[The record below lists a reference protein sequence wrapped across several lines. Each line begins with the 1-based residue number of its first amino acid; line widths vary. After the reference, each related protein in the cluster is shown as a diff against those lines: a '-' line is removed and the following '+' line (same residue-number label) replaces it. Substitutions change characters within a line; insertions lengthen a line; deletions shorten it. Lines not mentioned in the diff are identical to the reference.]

1 MLLEK
6 LVLSK
11 GQNEFFAVAHFISP
25 YILMA
30 LSLFRGWI
38 SLNFMPE
45 PISTTDLC
53 DQFTR
58 RAQSDFAVLSPMFR
72 HFGGCKAFSGP
83 VRTVRCFEGNSLT
96 RAVLEEPRWVDTAQ
110 GSVPK
115 YWWWTAV

>member
-1 MLLEK
+1 M
-6 LVLSK
+6 LSK

-30 LSLFRGWI
+30 LSLFQGLI

-53 DQFTR
+53 GQFMR
-58 RAQSDFAVLSPMFR
+58 RAQSDFAVLPPLFR

-83 VRTVRCFEGNSLT
+83 VRTVRCFEDNSLT